1 LAVSVRECDVVVVGA
16 GVVGL
21 AVTDALV
28 RRGVEVR
35 CLETGRP
42 GGAQSS
48 GFTRIFRHH
57 HDDARLVQL
66 AVWARAGW
74 RRWEDRSSRRL
85 LGSEGALFVGATGD
99 DAERLAAEG
108 VPHRFVQETE
118 QRELLGVVDP
128 VEAPVLFDEQAG
140 ALRARRVIETL
151 LAWVGD
157 RIESAEVLGVTVPAD
172 GRPQLQTPDGLY
184 RAGHV
189 VVCAGAGTARLAAGV
204 GMKLPVSYGMHVRPC
219 FAVRE
224 SARDRSLASWID
236 QSGLNGDR
244 VYGAAVG
251 TSGRYVVGLA
261 SADGDLPL
269 AEGVAPPPGTDMT
282 EHVRRVIAYVRR
294 VLPGLDPEPESL
306 RLCLATAVP
315 GGRDAFQAWQ
325 RDGVTALAGHNLFKF
340 APVVGELLADAVQ
353 DGIPAP
359 LRLMSD
365 AIPTAS

>member
-1 LAVSVRECDVVVVGA
+1 LAVSVRECDVVVIGA
-16 GVVGL
+16 GVIGL

-35 CLETGRP
+35 CLETGQP
-42 GGAQSS
+42 GRAQSS

-66 AVWARAGW
+66 AVRARASW

-85 LGSEGALFVGATGD
+85 LGSEGALFVGANAD

-118 QRELLGVVDP
+118 QRDLLAVAAPVD
-128 VEAPVLFDEQAG
+128 APVLFDEHAG

-151 LAWVGD
+151 FAWVGD
-157 RIESAEVLGVTVPAD
+157 RLESTEVLGVTVPTG
-172 GRPQLQTPDGLY
+172 GRPQLQTTDGLY
-184 RAGHV
+184 RAAHV
-189 VVCAGAGTARLAAGV
+189 VLCAGAGTAGLAAGV
-204 GMKLPVSYGMHVRPC
+204 GMNLPVSYGMHARPC
-219 FAVRE
+219 FAVRR
-224 SARDRSLASWID
+224 SACDGPLASWID
-236 QSGLNGDR
+236 RSGLNGDP

-261 SADGDLPL
+261 GADADLPL
-269 AEGVAPPPGTDMT
+269 GKGVSPPPGTDMT

-306 RLCLATAVP
+306 RLCLATALP

-325 RDGVTALAGHNLFKF
+325 REGVTALAGHNMFKF
-340 APVVGELLADAVQ
+340 APVIGELIADAVQ
-353 DGIPAP
+353 DGIPEP

-365 AIPTAS
+365 AISAAP